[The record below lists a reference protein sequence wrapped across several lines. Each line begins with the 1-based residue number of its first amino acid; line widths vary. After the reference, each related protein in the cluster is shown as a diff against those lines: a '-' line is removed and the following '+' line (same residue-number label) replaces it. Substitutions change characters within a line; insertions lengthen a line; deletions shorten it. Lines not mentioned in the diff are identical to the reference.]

1 MNKTIKYTITV
12 IWILFSRIYDAYCT
26 HQFTP
31 DLSTEANPLVSIFG
45 LSWTPLLIILGLLTI
60 YTLYT
65 YYISVF
71 KPINLLP
78 TEKGYTFSNIVAYT
92 YLGHKDNWISILYK
106 LPKDFNRFNQ
116 YMGQLLTSCLVYAGI
131 LSTIMWLLINKTE
144 YYYKEIHSS
153 TLIYLILI
161 TGAIA
166 IIYNWNKTKYKEYLA
181 LK

>member
-1 MNKTIKYTITV
+1 
-12 IWILFSRIYDAYCT
+12 
-26 HQFTP
+26 
-31 DLSTEANPLVSIFG
+31 
-45 LSWTPLLIILGLLTI
+45 
-60 YTLYT
+60 
-65 YYISVF
+65 
-71 KPINLLP
+71 
-78 TEKGYTFSNIVAYT
+78 
-92 YLGHKDNWISILYK
+92 
-106 LPKDFNRFNQ
+106 
-116 YMGQLLTSCLVYAGI
+116 MGQLLTSCLVYAGI